1 MNPVFRPLREL
12 ADAVRERRV
21 SPVALAETFLETVD
35 YPGSDGVPIARAPAR
50 LSHGSAE
57 TLLRPPLLGEHD
69 DQVLTELGF
78 NPEEIRSLR
87 QDGIISA

>member
-1 MNPVFRPLREL
+1 MSGTLG
-12 ADAVRERRV
+12 
-21 SPVALAETFLETVD
+21 LAETFLETVD